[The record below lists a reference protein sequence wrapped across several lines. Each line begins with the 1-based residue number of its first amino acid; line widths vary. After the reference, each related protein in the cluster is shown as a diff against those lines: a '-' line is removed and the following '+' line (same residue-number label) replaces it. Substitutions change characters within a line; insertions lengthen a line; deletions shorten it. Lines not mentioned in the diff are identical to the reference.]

1 VHGPGAPGVQGAIV
15 SPGAIRYR
23 RATEADLDAC
33 TRIWKSGIDDYQGRL
48 NQPPMPGELGPL
60 RRLLAHAL
68 GTDPDRFWVASRE
81 PRAGEAGRHE
91 RGGDCLGFGSA
102 TIRGDL
108 WFLAML
114 FVEPGQQAAGIGSAL
129 LDRTLV
135 GCDPEAA
142 APAHVS
148 AADPAAAG
156 TVTPVARWGTCT
168 DAAQPISNALYA
180 RRGIVPRLP
189 VWRMVGEIRHP
200 SAIPALPGS
209 LETVSFEAIAEGA
222 PDGHRRLAEV
232 VNELDRSLLG
242 IEHGRDHAYL
252 RREGR
257 SGLLVRERNGRAIG
271 YGYASGVGRV
281 GPVAA
286 LDPDL
291 MPAILGAVIRE
302 TPAPG
307 PIATWV
313 PGSATAATRALLHAG
328 LRFEGFP
335 GLICWSDGP
344 MPFERYLPISL
355 ALI

>member
-1 VHGPGAPGVQGAIV
+1 M
-15 SPGAIRYR
+15 SLDAIRYR

-68 GTDPDRFWVASRE
+68 GTDPDRFWVATGE
-81 PRAGEAGRHE
+81 PEAGAT
-91 RGGDCLGFGSA
+91 DPCLGFGSA

-114 FVEPGQQAAGIGSAL
+114 FVEPGQQAAGVGSAL
-129 LDRTLV
+129 LDRTLA

-142 APAHVS
+142 EPASMPPVSATEPAHGP

-156 TVTPVARWGTCT
+156 TAAHVARWGTCT
-168 DAAQPISNALYA
+168 DAAQPISNAMYA
-180 RRGIVPRLP
+180 RRGIMPRLP
-189 VWRMVGEIRHP
+189 VWRMVGEVRRP
-200 SAIPALPGS
+200 SAIPALPRS

-242 IEHGRDHAYL
+242 FEHGRDHAFL

-257 SGLLVRERNGRAIG
+257 SGLLVRERSGGAVG
-271 YGYASGVGRV
+271 YGYGSGVGRL

-307 PIATWV
+307 PIAAWV
-313 PGSATAATRALLHAG
+313 PGSATAATRALLDAG

-335 GLICWSDGP
+335 GLICWSDGR